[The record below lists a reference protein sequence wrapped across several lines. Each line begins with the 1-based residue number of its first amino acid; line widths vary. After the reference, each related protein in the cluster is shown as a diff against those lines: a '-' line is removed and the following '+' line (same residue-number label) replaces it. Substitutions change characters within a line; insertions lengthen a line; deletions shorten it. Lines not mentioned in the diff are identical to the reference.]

1 MSQSDVARLIQHIE
15 QEYHA
20 SKRGL
25 EGLASGSARH
35 DFIQKRA
42 ENIGQCHEHLTE
54 LIGPEEAIALIA
66 NTIWMQDEQGVTLY
80 HAQAP

>member
-1 MSQSDVARLIQHIE
+1 MDSEVTQLLRQIE
-15 QEYHA
+15 QEYQA

-25 EGLASGSARH
+25 EGLASGTARH

-42 ENIGQCHEHLTE
+42 ENIGQCHEHLSE

-66 NTIWMQDEQGVTLY
+66 NTIWTPTEQGTIS
-80 HAQAP
+80 

>member
-1 MSQSDVARLIQHIE
+1 MDSEVTQLLRQIE
-15 QEYHA
+15 QEYQA

-25 EGLASGSARH
+25 EGLASGTARH

-42 ENIGQCHEHLTE
+42 ETIGQCHEHLSE

-66 NTIWMQDEQGVTLY
+66 NTIWTPTEQGTIS
-80 HAQAP
+80 